1 MRLFDSV
8 ILYTYIPE
16 VSSVSV
22 DESNGVVDIHKNIK
36 SFISKI
42 RLQCREVSWD
52 YQRGPTPFINIAKH
66 HILSLN
72 YLNLKNGR

>member
-22 DESNGVVDIHKNIK
+22 DESNGVVDIYKNIK

-42 RLQCREVSWD
+42 RLQCTEVSWD
-52 YQRGPTPFINIAKH
+52 YQR
-66 HILSLN
+66 
-72 YLNLKNGR
+72 